1 MMTAF
6 AARPLPADP
15 RCREV
20 LEFWFGNA
28 EDDVAVIADKGALW
42 FRGGDAV
49 DREIRARFA
58 GLHEEVTAGRLDGW
72 TAVPLGRLTLVLVI
86 DQFSRNLFRDDPRA
100 YANDALALGWCK
112 EALSSGADRE
122 LRPIERSFLYLPL
135 EHSEDLADQD
145 QAVALFTALRDEA
158 PPETE
163 ARFEAF
169 LDYAIR
175 HQVIIAR
182 FGRFPHRN
190 AVLGRDSTDEEI
202 AFLKQP
208 GSSF

>member
-1 MMTAF
+1 MTAF

-20 LEFWFGNA
+20 LEFWFGSA
-28 EDDVAVIADKGALW
+28 EGDEAVIAAKGALW

-49 DREIRARFA
+49 DRDIRARFA
-58 GLHEEVTAGRLDGW
+58 GLHEEVAAGRLEGW
-72 TAVPLGRLTLVLVI
+72 TAVPLGRLALVLVI

-100 YANDALALGWCK
+100 YAHDALALGWCK
-112 EALSSGADRE
+112 AALSSGTDRE
-122 LRPIERSFLYLPL
+122 LRPIERTFLYLPL

-145 QAVALFTALRDEA
+145 QAVALFTALRDQA
-158 PPETE
+158 PPEAR

-190 AVLGRDSTDEEI
+190 AVLRRASTAEEI
-202 AFLKQP
+202 EFLKQP